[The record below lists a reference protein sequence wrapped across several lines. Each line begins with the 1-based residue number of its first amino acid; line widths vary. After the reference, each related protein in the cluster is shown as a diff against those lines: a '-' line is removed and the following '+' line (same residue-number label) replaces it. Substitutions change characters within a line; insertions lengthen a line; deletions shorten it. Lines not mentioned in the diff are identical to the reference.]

1 MMQVQEPQL
10 GSAQPLSTRT
20 AWSMI
25 DPTEGPGWMYVV
37 PLCVWADIKSLTEV
51 PPPVLPSFHPMKS
64 RPDIT
69 PTNVSLANV
78 ES

>member
-37 PLCVWADIKSLTEV
+37 PLCVWADIKSVTEV
-51 PPPVLPSFHPMKS
+51 PPPVLPSYEKS
-64 RPDIT
+64 SGHNPDEC
-69 PTNVSLANV
+69 LAGKR
-78 ES
+78 